1 MITSAPNVNISGT
14 TAIVSW
20 EFPGGSVND
29 YVVEYAREGSTPPS
43 VVNTDKTSVDI
54 ANIQPLSSYSFKVA
68 VRNSSGTSE
77 FSPEAQFS
85 TQEGECEIILS

>member
-14 TAIVSW
+14 TATVSW
-20 EFPGGSVND
+20 EFPGGNVSD
-29 YVVEYAREGSTPPS
+29 YVVEYAREESTPPN

-54 ANIQPLSSYSFKVA
+54 GNLQPLSSYSFKVA

-77 FSPEAQFS
+77 FSPKAQFP
-85 TQEGECEIILS
+85 TQEGECEII